1 MVRKTW
7 PNLFKKARPQS
18 VNDYRKISICNAGYR
33 IYATYLLKLL
43 DEEIETMGNYQAAF
57 MRYRSTDDHIFVVR
71 RILDEKWKAG
81 KPAYVLQLDI
91 EKAFDS
97 VDFCALYILRTR
109 VNTTLANR
117 IMSCLKEHTSILWF
131 GQKPKVSPKERGQTR
146 MSTLTSALYHCV
158 GRRFKNSRGVSQ

>member
-1 MVRKTW
+1 MVRKDW

-71 RILDEKWKAG
+71 RILDENGRQERVKQG
-81 KPAYVLQLDI
+81 CPLSPRLFTIVLD
-91 EKAFDS
+91 D
-97 VDFCALYILRTR
+97 VLRTLEELVSEVR
-109 VNTTLANR
+109 LDQDAEINLPVILSFADDIIIIGDSTTVLTN
-117 IMSCLKEHTSILWF
+117 IM
-131 GQKPKVSPKERGQTR
+131 
-146 MSTLTSALYHCV
+146 
-158 GRRFKNSRGVSQ
+158 KN